1 MQYEIAITLTEG
13 WQDIFEQHK
22 IEWVIIESKSPLAQ
36 AMENEYHWRILYE
49 DDTSIILHKYIVSI
63 GTHS

>member
-22 IEWVIIESKSPLAQ
+22 IEWVIRESKSPLAQ

-49 DDTSIILHKYIVSI
+49 DDTSIILHK
-63 GTHS
+63 